1 MDYAIEA
8 AGDVARVKLSGRLT
22 FKDHRAY
29 RDLLTELLGH
39 KAKSYEIDLSGVEHI
54 DSAGIGMLMI
64 SKQKAEAADGK
75 VVLVAPPP
83 TVKRVL
89 EVAKID
95 EILDIRD

>member
-1 MDYAIEA
+1 MEYAINA
-8 AGDVARVKLSGRLT
+8 AGAVATVKLSGRLT

-39 KAKSYEIDLSGVEHI
+39 GAKTYEIDLSGVEHI

-64 SKQKAEAADGK
+64 SKQKAEAANGD
-75 VVLVAPPP
+75 VVLVKPPA
-83 TVKRVL
+83 TVRRVL

-95 EILDIRD
+95 EIIDIRD